1 MLSHGNGILKENLI
15 KPRKK
20 SNGTCG
26 LVSSCWLPCPNCP
39 HGGNFFSCFY
49 FTSIRPR
56 LVFRNPCKTPF
67 FSLCFHGQKKYKM
80 LCSLWQ
86 YIRRRTR
93 RKVQRGKRRE
103 GKNGREHKNKAIIL
117 GREKTSKG
125 ATSFTWILLEF
136 FLISDFLP

>member
-67 FSLCFHGQKKYKM
+67 FHYAFMAKRNTRCCALCDNI
-80 LCSLWQ
+80 LEEE
-86 YIRRRTR
+86 
-93 RKVQRGKRRE
+93 RGEKFKEEKGERE
-103 GKNGREHKNKAIIL
+103 RMGENIKI
-117 GREKTSKG
+117 
-125 ATSFTWILLEF
+125 
-136 FLISDFLP
+136 